1 MRKLKKIGAAL
12 LAATMAVGML
22 SGCGGGSGSS
32 DSGSGSAS
40 GDGNTLNFGCFVY
53 SNNFDPAIDQN
64 SAWMCMRL
72 GIGEGLFKFD
82 EEMVPQYQLCD
93 DYTTNEDLTEHVLHI
108 RDGVKFSNGNDC
120 DAQAVADS
128 LNRLF
133 TVTNS
138 DNTLYGAT
146 ASQYIDFAS
155 CEADTEA
162 NTVTIKT
169 NTPAGNLDGSLSF
182 PFYAIID
189 VEGDITDENHSDS
202 KAPGYSPVDVVGTGP
217 YDCVEFDDT
226 TSNGKLVA
234 NEYYWNGDVPYDTIN
249 FIHYAEADKKA
260 MSLQSGEIDLT
271 ENITTAQ
278 DLETLEND
286 DAYYV
291 SQATGVRSG
300 FAYVNFDKVLGN
312 DALRQAVMMAVD
324 GQTMCDVTVGG
335 MYTYGYAVLPS
346 SLSYDYDKLN
356 YKFGFDVEGAKK
368 LLDDAGIK
376 DTDGDGIREIDG
388 ENINLNYVT
397 YVNRCLNDFAQA
409 VQVGLKEIG
418 VGCSV
423 NVVDDQTLWD
433 ELEKA
438 DYDLCDVNWTT
449 VGTGDPTD
457 YMRNWYA
464 GKDGA
469 NLFREGGNGANY
481 CGYENEKYDAAFEK
495 FLDSTDD
502 AEKEEL
508 ILEMEQILLDDAAV
522 LVHGY
527 YNSTMISNASK
538 VTGAE
543 IATIDYYWLST
554 AIKPAQ

>member
-1 MRKLKKIGAAL
+1 MRKLKKLGAVL

-22 SGCGGGSGSS
+22 SGCGGGSDAGS
-32 DSGSGSAS
+32 DKGAAS
-40 GDGNTLNFGCFVY
+40 GDSKTLNFGCFVY

-72 GIGEGLFKFD
+72 GIGECLFKFD
-82 EEMVPQYQLCD
+82 KEIVPQYQLCD
-93 DYTTNEDLTEHVLHI
+93 DYQANEDFTEHVLHI
-108 RDGVKFSNGNDC
+108 KDGIKFSNGDPC

-138 DNTLYGAT
+138 ENTLYGAT
-146 ASQYIDFAS
+146 ASQYIDFKS

-169 NTPAGNLDGSLSF
+169 NTTSANLKGSLCF

-189 VEGDITDENHSDS
+189 VDGDITDENHNDP
-202 KAPGYSPVDVVGTGP
+202 KKPGYAPTEVVGTGP
-217 YDCVEFDDT
+217 YVCTEYDDT
-226 TSNGKLVA
+226 TSNGTLVA
-234 NEYYWNGDVPYDTIN
+234 NENYWKEEVPYDTVN

-260 MSLQSGEIDLT
+260 MSLQNGELELT

-278 DLETLEND
+278 DLENLKND

-291 SQATGVRSG
+291 SQATGVRTG

-312 DALRQAVMMAVD
+312 ETLRQAVMMAVD

-346 SLSYDYDKLN
+346 SLSYDYDSLN

-368 LLDDAGIK
+368 LLDGAGIK
-376 DTDGDGIREIDG
+376 DSDGDGIRELDG
-388 ENINLNYVT
+388 KNIELNYIT
-397 YVNRCLNDFAQA
+397 YENRCLDDFAQA

-418 VGCSV
+418 VGCKV

-433 ELEKA
+433 EIEKA
-438 DYDLCDVNWTT
+438 DYDLCDCNWTT

-457 YMRNWYA
+457 YMRNWYG
-464 GKDGA
+464 GKDGD
-469 NLFREGGNGANY
+469 NLFKNGGKGANY
-481 CGYENEKYDAAFEK
+481 CGYENDEYDKLFDQ
-495 FLDSTDD
+495 FLKSTD
-502 AEKEEL
+502 EKEKADFV
-508 ILEMEQILLDDAAV
+508 IKMEQILLDDAAV

-543 IATIDYYWLST
+543 IETIDYYWLSSD
-554 AIKPAQ
+554 IKPAQ